1 MSNLS
6 GDFAAVRATYRLQFH
21 RGFTFRDA
29 QALIP
34 YLAELGISHLYASPI
49 MEARPGSS
57 HGYDIINHNRIN
69 PEIGGEA
76 DFQTLVA
83 ELHAHGMGLIL
94 DIVPNHMGVGGRDN
108 VWWLDILEWGE
119 ESPFADY
126 FDINWDA
133 ARADLKGRVLL
144 PVLGEQYGVILEQG
158 GIELRF
164 DPAEGSFSAWYFDHR
179 FPISPRSY
187 AAILDAG
194 GTPLAELARDFAA
207 IRLCPPNESR

>member
-1 MSNLS
+1 MSNPRD
-6 GDFAAVRATYRLQFH
+6 GFGEVRATYRLQFH
-21 RGFTFRDA
+21 PGFTFRDA

-49 MEARPGSS
+49 MQARPGSS

-76 DFQTLVA
+76 DFQTLVT

-108 VWWLDILEWGE
+108 GWWLDTLEWGE
-119 ESPFADY
+119 ESPFAEY

-133 ARADLKGRVLL
+133 TRSDLKGRVLL
-144 PVLGEQYGVILEQG
+144 PVLGEQYGVVLENG
-158 GIELRF
+158 EIELRF
-164 DPAEGSFSAWYFDHR
+164 DPELGSFSAWYFEHLL
-179 FPISPRSY
+179 PISPHTY
-187 AAILDAG
+187 PVILAQG
-194 GTPLAELARDFAA
+194 GEPLAALAAGFSA
-207 IRLCPPNESR
+207 